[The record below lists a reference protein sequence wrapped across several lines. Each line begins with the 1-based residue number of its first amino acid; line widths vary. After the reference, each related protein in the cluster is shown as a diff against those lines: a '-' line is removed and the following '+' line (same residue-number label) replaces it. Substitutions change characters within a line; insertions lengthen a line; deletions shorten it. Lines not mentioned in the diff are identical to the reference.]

1 MGKRLQSL
9 YSKFQSGTKS
19 YLICLENQNVDV
31 LPHSKPCEWK
41 LHLQRRCSLHTIRA
55 ISIHTI
61 RKKKKR
67 ETKKEHFLVIL
78 KHC

>member
-1 MGKRLQSL
+1 M
-9 YSKFQSGTKS
+9 
-19 YLICLENQNVDV
+19 DV
-31 LPHSKPCEWK
+31 LPHSEPCEWMV
-41 LHLQRRCSLHTIRA
+41 HLQRRCSLHTIRA